1 MVRNGWFRRKRTV
14 LSAPT
19 TRASVDAAASQK
31 GLSGRARSA
40 LSALGPALESFSVAA
55 YGRNTAPPDGTE
67 LTSALDRSLDAV
79 QAPANRRAVAGA
91 DADGRRKDVLELLA
105 VTDPRQLANALR
117 ATVDEWWRTRWEDLR
132 FSDAADAAVVFGVL
146 LAVAVLVLVVRVT
159 WGRGP
164 GRTHVAMPSVVPAMY
179 RSHLS
184 MLRHLPV
191 LLFVLGVPC
200 FAMALADPLTGFTR
214 EEVSYPGRRIALLVD
229 ASTSMVMSF
238 KSTKFKTQGESTF
251 FSAVAGAEYFIKRR
265 MNGPYRDLVALI
277 QFGNQAYVVTPFTND
292 YENILLSVRLVSDP
306 REWGRFSDWGTTIV
320 EGIDQAT
327 QLFKA
332 FNFVNASG
340 NLMIVFTDGRDSEL
354 NRAEKPL
361 DNLVN
366 EARTLKIPVHM
377 IRTAYNYRLG
387 EVQQDKIWKAVVERT
402 GGRFYAAYD
411 DDSLAAALAEIDRL
425 SPGRIDVREI
435 QRAAPAICGLRAGR
449 HAAVAAGGRA
459 QTRIRRVSDVPVRTP

>member
-1 MVRNGWFRRKRTV
+1 
-14 LSAPT
+14 
-19 TRASVDAAASQK
+19 
-31 GLSGRARSA
+31 
-40 LSALGPALESFSVAA
+40 
-55 YGRNTAPPDGTE
+55 
-67 LTSALDRSLDAV
+67 
-79 QAPANRRAVAGA
+79 
-91 DADGRRKDVLELLA
+91 
-105 VTDPRQLANALR
+105 
-117 ATVDEWWRTRWEDLR
+117 
-132 FSDAADAAVVFGVL
+132 
-146 LAVAVLVLVVRVT
+146 
-159 WGRGP
+159 
-164 GRTHVAMPSVVPAMY
+164 
-179 RSHLS
+179 
-184 MLRHLPV
+184 
-191 LLFVLGVPC
+191 
-200 FAMALADPLTGFTR
+200 
-214 EEVSYPGRRIALLVD
+214 
-229 ASTSMVMSF
+229 MVMSF
-238 KSTKFKTQGESTF
+238 KSTRFKTQGESTF

-265 MNGPYRDLVALI
+265 MDGPYKDLVALI

-361 DNLVN
+361 DKLVN

-411 DDSLAAALAEIDRL
+411 DESLAGALAEIDRL
-425 SPGRIDVREI
+425 SPGRIDTREYSV
-435 QRAAPAICGLRAGR
+435 QRPRFGAYALGATLLWLL
-449 HAAVAAGGRA
+449 AAVLKLGFG
-459 QTRIRRVSDVPVRTP
+459 VFRTFP